1 MADCLRSLKIDDQLK
16 IGRLLDRK
24 VGGVVSAE
32 YLDGESRALTPDL
45 RETRPVSQETARLR
59 RFGPVVNRGQP
70 RCRSALD
77 VVAVNRKN
85 SDDARKACILLS
97 KQELRQGFDASH
109 PQMAGDANVKSLL
122 PARP

>member
-1 MADCLRSLKIDDQLK
+1 MADCLGYLKIDDQLK

-24 VGGVVSAE
+24 VGRVVSTE
-32 YLDGESRALTPDL
+32 YLDGQSRALTPDL
-45 RETRPVSQETARLR
+45 GKTRPVGQETAPLR

-85 SDDARKACILLS
+85 SDDARKARTLFI
-97 KQELRQGFDASH
+97 EARTAS
-109 PQMAGDANVKSLL
+109 GL
-122 PARP
+122 